1 MSWAST
7 LDFLLGTYI
16 PNTVGLKDITGTLH
30 MDTHLPS
37 DVCSILLKRES
48 EQPPTGLSYISY
60 HRLLLLSL
68 FLLVNYRQSFL
79 IQSHHLGLPYAV
91 RFLLCSFAASL
102 ASPHRLGCSV
112 LLLPLRG
119 ISTHM

>member
-7 LDFLLGTYI
+7 HDFLLGIYLH
-16 PNTVGLKDITGTLH
+16 NTVGLKRYHWHTAYG
-30 MDTHLPS
+30 S

-48 EQPPTGLSYISY
+48 EQPSTGLSYISY
-60 HRLLLLSL
+60 HRLFLLSL
-68 FLLVNYRQSFL
+68 FLLANYRQSSL
-79 IQSHHLGLPYAV
+79 VQSHRFDLPYAV
-91 RFLLCSFAASL
+91 RLDSARLPHLLS
-102 ASPHRLGCSV
+102 SPHRLGCNV